1 MSIISNLLYR
11 TIIGCGGVVE
21 KKFNKETKSFK
32 KVNNELLLNI
42 LSKNVSSEIGKK
54 FKFIN
59 IFSVEDFKMKV
70 PLTEYFYYDNYIKRM
85 ANGEENILITEKVEY
100 FGHTSGTT
108 GKQKLVPVTKSSRM
122 KAAKY
127 MALLISRFSYNNL
140 KEDWNYGKGLMIA
153 DIVMSTYTKGGIPI
167 CSATSGGINGIKT
180 LLPYLYTSPYEVM
193 EIKEKEVALYL
204 HVLFGLKEKKLLYIS
219 GVFISN
225 ILDLLRVMEKNS
237 DKLVKDIRQG
247 RISKTLNINEE
258 TRKELNKYLTPNAS
272 RADELEN
279 EFKKGFKGIC
289 KRVWP
294 NLQYIAS
301 VTGANFT
308 IYDEAVKYYL
318 GPVQIY
324 SPCYA
329 ASEGIMGINPYVK
342 DIRYVIIPDTVF
354 YEFIPSEEL
363 SENNPKTFCS
373 DELEIGKSY
382 EIVITTYTGLYRYR
396 IGDVVKVVGFYNNSP
411 EIEFL
416 YRRNQVLNMVS
427 EKTTEEHLTD
437 AIRNTKNRL
446 KLDLIDYTTV
456 ADNSI
461 TPGRYQF
468 YFEVKGK
475 VTKELVRSIEITL
488 DEELRNCNL
497 AYKRFRSKSGLAM
510 PKVIMLEE
518 GTFNKV
524 KEFLFMKGISKNQIK
539 IPRVVTA
546 NKNVLGVIENNK
558 LDY

>member
-193 EIKEKEVALYL
+193 KIK
-204 HVLFGLKEKKLLYIS
+204 
-219 GVFISN
+219 
-225 ILDLLRVMEKNS
+225 
-237 DKLVKDIRQG
+237 
-247 RISKTLNINEE
+247 
-258 TRKELNKYLTPNAS
+258 
-272 RADELEN
+272 
-279 EFKKGFKGIC
+279 
-289 KRVWP
+289 
-294 NLQYIAS
+294 
-301 VTGANFT
+301 
-308 IYDEAVKYYL
+308 
-318 GPVQIY
+318 
-324 SPCYA
+324 
-329 ASEGIMGINPYVK
+329 
-342 DIRYVIIPDTVF
+342 
-354 YEFIPSEEL
+354 
-363 SENNPKTFCS
+363 
-373 DELEIGKSY
+373 
-382 EIVITTYTGLYRYR
+382 
-396 IGDVVKVVGFYNNSP
+396 
-411 EIEFL
+411 
-416 YRRNQVLNMVS
+416 
-427 EKTTEEHLTD
+427 
-437 AIRNTKNRL
+437 
-446 KLDLIDYTTV
+446 
-456 ADNSI
+456 
-461 TPGRYQF
+461 
-468 YFEVKGK
+468 
-475 VTKELVRSIEITL
+475 
-488 DEELRNCNL
+488 
-497 AYKRFRSKSGLAM
+497 
-510 PKVIMLEE
+510 
-518 GTFNKV
+518 
-524 KEFLFMKGISKNQIK
+524 
-539 IPRVVTA
+539 
-546 NKNVLGVIENNK
+546 
-558 LDY
+558 